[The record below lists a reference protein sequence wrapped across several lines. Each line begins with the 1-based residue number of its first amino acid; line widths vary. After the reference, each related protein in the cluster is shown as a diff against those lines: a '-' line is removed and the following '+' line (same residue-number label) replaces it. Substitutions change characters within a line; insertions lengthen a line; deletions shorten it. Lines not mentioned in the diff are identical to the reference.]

1 MNIKP
6 LFIRLMIAVTF
17 LGSDLGSISAKAPSA
32 RPVTRASS
40 KAQPVKKVLIKQTIL
55 TVTCNVRGATVTQ
68 DGIILGNAGN
78 AFEVDPGI
86 QVISVSAPG
95 YQPQRIKTLVK
106 VNARN
111 TVNVT
116 LIKAQAPKR
125 QSPGARPTVAGRK
138 QALPQRRSAA
148 GAPGKQ
154 PLKKGQNLF
163 GDDFAGTESGPAA
176 SFSAPRSP
184 TPRAPQPSRPSQPSQ
199 LRPAAPR
206 QQPRQQQAPSYQP
219 GYGPGSN
226 PAPQQGYAQP
236 GYQQPYQQPYQQ
248 APAYP
253 PSYPNYPNYQGAPG
267 YNPGYAPGYNPGYNP
282 GYAPGY
288 NPGYA
293 PGFSPPMYQAPSP
306 YYYYPQQQPPPAMA
320 APVAP
325 PMDTMAPPSVAE
337 SPLPSVA
344 EAPSQS
350 GPPSTEELFPRV
362 AATKK
367 ASAGSRNPVIKFLP
381 FGAGQYQN
389 RNYLLGG
396 AFTAAQ
402 GGALALY
409 FINSS
414 NAASAKINYNKY
426 ITARDST
433 SPASAEFEYNE
444 AEANKQKTFAK
455 SSDQN
460 ATLGLLAFGA
470 VWVTSTIEAS
480 INAPSSKSKK
490 KSRGRRRGMAFETG
504 LGEDGLEAQISYN
517 F

>member
-32 RPVTRASS
+32 RPATRASS

-55 TVTCNVRGATVTQ
+55 TVTCNVPGATVTQ

-116 LIKAQAPKR
+116 LIKVQAPKR
-125 QSPGARPTVAGRK
+125 QSPVARPTVAGRK
-138 QALPQRRSAA
+138 QPLPQRRSAA
-148 GAPGKQ
+148 GAPGKP

-176 SFSAPRSP
+176 SFSAPGSP
-184 TPRAPQPSRPSQPSQ
+184 TPRAPQPSQ

-267 YNPGYAPGYNPGYNP
+267 YAPGYNP

-306 YYYYPQQQPPPAMA
+306 YYYYPQQQPPPALA

-367 ASAGSRNPVIKFLP
+367 ASAGARNPVIKFLP

-414 NAASAKINYNKY
+414 AAATAKINYNKY
-426 ITARDST
+426 ITARDSST
-433 SPASAEFEYNE
+433 ASGEQEYND
-444 AEANKQKTFAK
+444 AEANKQMAFAK
-455 SSDQN
+455 SSNQN
-460 ATLGLLAFGA
+460 ATLCLLGFGA
-470 VWVTSTIEAS
+470 AWVTSTIEAS